1 VRPSPRFVRYAIGV
15 ALVLQDVHL
24 DQYHWKLSKQIID
37 RAKKNPEPAH
47 RPTDQPNEPNEAL
60 HHAYGGGRE
69 EKRTIERKRERERER
84 ERESSA
90 LRREARKRET
100 RSVLKNKKLPYIFQ
114 ALTCAWVGW
123 VGRWTERG

>member
-1 VRPSPRFVRYAIGV
+1 MRPSPRFVRNGIGV

-69 EKRTIERKRERERER
+69 EKRTIERKREREGKRER
-84 ERESSA
+84 DCPPRGKKERDK
-90 LRREARKRET
+90 KRI
-100 RSVLKNKKLPYIFQ
+100 KK
-114 ALTCAWVGW
+114 
-123 VGRWTERG
+123 